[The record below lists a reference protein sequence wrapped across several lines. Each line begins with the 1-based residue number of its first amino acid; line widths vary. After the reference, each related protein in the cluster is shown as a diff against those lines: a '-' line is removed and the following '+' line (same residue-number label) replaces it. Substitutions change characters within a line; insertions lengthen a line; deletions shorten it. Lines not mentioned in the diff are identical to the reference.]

1 MTDTHLPNSIDAPL
15 VDPEFIANKHKA
27 AFVLATTVLNA
38 EAGLPLK
45 VETEADLERLAKHV
59 KDARSVHS
67 TLDAARTSE
76 KRRFDDAGR
85 EVQGLFT
92 PRLTKLEA
100 SRKVAMDRI
109 NAHNQIVEE
118 RQRAAAKAAA
128 DAQRVEAERRAA
140 AAAAIETSGMGD
152 VAQTI
157 LDTAVDAQAAAEKL
171 DRVAT
176 GSAADLV
183 RTSTAGGTVTS
194 ATILT
199 FEVVGSDDLRAYIG
213 ELGPHFTQPEIEKAI
228 RAYIAAQK
236 KLGRTA
242 ATIAALP
249 GVRFYEERSAR
260 VR

>member
-1 MTDTHLPNSIDAPL
+1 VTDTHLPNSIDAPL

-183 RTSTAGGTVTS
+183 RTSTAAGTVS
-194 ATILT
+194 AATKLT
-199 FEVVGSDDLRAYIG
+199 FEVTDWPIVRKNLGTLGDYIDAA
-213 ELGPHFTQPEIEKAI
+213 TVEKAI
-228 RAYIAAQK
+228 RAHLKAE
-236 KLGRTA
+236 KLASRHP
-242 ATIAALP
+242 ALP